1 MAAVRYERPLTA
13 FRYIIEIEKDGAAA
27 VAAAFSRF
35 SGVKMRVE
43 TMKVRTGAE
52 ERGVMQDFPVMT
64 SFENV
69 TFSRGVVGDLDFL
82 DWILAVAPD
91 SSRAATGKSE
101 RDKYRNI
108 SVSALNEAGKRAVT
122 WTLMGALPVAY
133 ELGEM
138 NSTQNALLTESV
150 EFVITGFKRE
160 VSDESFRSAQSDL
173 QSAKDALHAKYEA
186 LRRDARNR

>member
-1 MAAVRYERPLTA
+1 MALIRYERPLTA

-43 TMKVRTGAE
+43 TMKVRTGAD
-52 ERGVMQDFPVMT
+52 ERGVMRDFPVMT

-91 SSRAATGKSE
+91 GSRAATGKSVS
-101 RDKYRNI
+101 DKYRSI

-122 WTLMGALPVAY
+122 WTLIDALPVAY

-138 NSTQNALLTESV
+138 NSTQSALLTESV
-150 EFVITGFKRE
+150 EFVIAGFKRE
-160 VSDESFRSAQSDL
+160 VSAESFESAGADSK
-173 QSAKDALHAKYEA
+173 SAKDALHARYEA
-186 LRRDARNR
+186 LRRDRRS

>member
-1 MAAVRYERPLTA
+1 MSGALRYESPLAA

-27 VAAAFSRF
+27 VAAAFSSF

-52 ERGVMQDFPVMT
+52 ERGVMDNYPVMT

-69 TFSRGVVGDLDFL
+69 TFSRGVVGDFEFL

-91 SSRAATGKSE
+91 ASRAATGKSFS
-101 RDKYRNI
+101 DKYRSI

-122 WTLMGALPVAY
+122 WTLVKALPVAY

-138 NSTQNALLTESV
+138 NGAQSAVLTENI
-150 EFVITGFKRE
+150 EFAITGFHRE
-160 VSDESFRSAQSDL
+160 VSAESFASLRSDVQN
-173 QSAKDALHAKYEA
+173 AKSSLHGRYET
-186 LRRDARNR
+186 LRVK

>member
-1 MAAVRYERPLTA
+1 MAAVKYARPLTA
-13 FRYIIEIEKDGAAA
+13 FRYIIEIEKDGAPA
-27 VAAAFSRF
+27 VAAAFSHF
-35 SGVKMRVE
+35 SGIKMRVE

-101 RDKYRNI
+101 QDKYRSI

-122 WTLMGALPVAY
+122 WTLTGALPVAY

-138 NSTQNALLTESV
+138 NSTHNALLTESI
-150 EFVITGFKRE
+150 EFVISGFKRE
-160 VSDESFRSAQSDL
+160 VSDESFRSVQSDL
-173 QSAKDALHAKYEA
+173 QSAKDALHAKFEA
-186 LRRDARNR
+186 LRGAARR

>member
-1 MAAVRYERPLTA
+1 MKYERPLAA
-13 FRYIIEIEKDGAAA
+13 FRYIIEVEKDGAAA

-52 ERGVMQDFPVMT
+52 ERGVMDVYPVLT

-69 TFSRGVVGDLDFL
+69 TFSRGVVGDFDFL
-82 DWILAVAPD
+82 DWLLAVAPD
-91 SSRAATGKSE
+91 DSRAATGRSFS
-101 RDKYRNI
+101 DKYRNI

-122 WTLMGALPVAY
+122 WTLVGALPVAY

-138 NSTQNALLTESV
+138 DGAQSAILTESV
-150 EFVITGFKRE
+150 EFAIVGFKRE
-160 VSDESFRSAQSDL
+160 VNAEGFASLKSDVQT
-173 QSAKDALHAKYEA
+173 AKNALHSRYDALKAG
-186 LRRDARNR
+186 RIR